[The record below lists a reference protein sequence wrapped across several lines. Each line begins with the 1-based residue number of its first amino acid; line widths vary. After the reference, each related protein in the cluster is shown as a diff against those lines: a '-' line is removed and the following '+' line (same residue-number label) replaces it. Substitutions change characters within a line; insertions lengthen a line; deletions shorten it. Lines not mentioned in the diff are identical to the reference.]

1 MPVSESKAVPILWG
15 ICLVVLLTLLPI
27 GVVIQFAALMLLA
40 GALCAGAPGGCMCEA
55 LEVTGVY
62 SLLVWFGFM
71 GALLSLNKLTKKEV
85 RFRSLAISALG
96 WDVLAVACGG
106 VGFCCCCV
114 LLPAAHPGIGFVFSI
129 FLFILIAY
137 IIKRTSKKS

>member
-15 ICLVVLLTLLPI
+15 ICLVVLLTLLPM
-27 GVVIQFAALMLLA
+27 GVVIQFVWLLLLA
-40 GALCAGAPGGCMCEA
+40 GTLCAGALSGCVWDA
-55 LEVTGVY
+55 LGVAGVY

-71 GALLSLNKLTKKEV
+71 GALLSLHKLTKKEV

-96 WDVLAVACGG
+96 WDALAVACGG
-106 VGFCCCCV
+106 VGCYCCV
-114 LLPAAHPGIGFVFSI
+114 LLPAVHPGIGFVFSI
-129 FLFILIAY
+129 LLFILIAY